1 MVLSSVKS
9 ALAEKCDGS
18 KPIAAIVIEPTN
30 AKTGHVASSGFMN
43 DLASL
48 AKQHD
53 AALII
58 DETNTC
64 CGASG
69 KGFWQ
74 HQGAADY
81 VAFGKRMQ
89 VTGFFSE
96 QKAGRRDLNLADNML
111 GLQTFSTIRETMK
124 QKELV

>member
-1 MVLSSVKS
+1 MALSSVRS
-9 ALAEKCDGS
+9 ALAERCDGT
-18 KPIAAIVIEPTN
+18 KPIAAIVVEPTN
-30 AKTGHVASSGFMN
+30 ARTGFTASSSFMSE
-43 DLASL
+43 LASL
-48 AKQHD
+48 AKEHD
-53 AALII
+53 AALVV

-111 GLQTFSTIRETMK
+111 GLQTFSTIRETMT